1 MKRTIL
7 FVFGFILLFAGCTK
21 QEDKP
26 TSFKL
31 KVGTYNLWTS
41 DSRKDLLTPLS
52 SRYWSNSSPAML
64 SIIKDMNCDIFA
76 FQEICDSIYGKKGES
91 NSLRYLMQQENM
103 DYSWAIWSNVDGSY
117 VTPTSGRI
125 SYSPG
130 ICYKASVLTLEEGGV
145 FWLGGNPNQPEFVGF
160 TPEHG
165 DCKRACV
172 WARMRHKATNKE
184 FYFFSTHLE
193 VTSFKGVDDPEVN
206 TENCKNLMNYADE
219 TLVGPG
225 VPAIICGDMNA
236 KPTDQGYIQ
245 YLNNSNGRVHQWF
258 NAYEEAERKGV
269 LGPMAK
275 EGPGT
280 MNNHNTEATGTY
292 RIDHMFLTGFTLT
305 SYETVRKKFPTKDGS
320 LHYPSDHFPLV
331 VTVEF

>member
-1 MKRTIL
+1 MKSRYLL
-7 FVFGFILLFAGCTK
+7 FVLVLLLCSCHK
-21 QEDKP
+21 EEVVP
-26 TSFKL
+26 TVKL

-41 DSRKDLLTPLS
+41 GSRRDLLTPPS

-103 DYSWAIWSNVDGSY
+103 GYSWAIWSNVDGSY

-130 ICYKASVLTLEEGGV
+130 ICYKVSVLTLEEGGV

-165 DCKRACV
+165 DRKRACV
-172 WARMRHKATNKE
+172 WAKMRHKATNKE

-193 VTSFKGVDDPEVN
+193 VTSFKGVNDPEVN
-206 TENCKNLMNYADE
+206 IENSKNLMNYADE

-236 KPTDQGYIQ
+236 TPADQGYIQ
-245 YLNNSNGRVHQWF
+245 YLNNSNGRVHKWF
-258 NAYEEAERKGV
+258 NAYEEAERKGF

-280 MNNHNTEATGTY
+280 MNNHITEATGSD

>member
-1 MKRTIL
+1 MKGRYLL
-7 FVFGFILLFAGCTK
+7 FVLTLLLVACHK
-21 QEDKP
+21 EEVVP
-26 TSFKL
+26 TVKL

-41 DSRKDLLTPLS
+41 GSRRDLLTPPS

-103 DYSWAIWSNVDGSY
+103 GYSWAIWSNVDGSY

-130 ICYKASVLTLEEGGV
+130 ICYKVSVLTLEEGGV

-165 DCKRACV
+165 DRKRACV
-172 WARMRHKATNKE
+172 WAKMRHKATNKE

-193 VTSFKGVDDPEVN
+193 VTSFKGVNDPEVN
-206 TENCKNLMNYADE
+206 IENSKNLMNYADE

-245 YLNNSNGRVHQWF
+245 YLNNTNGRVHRWF

-280 MNNHNTEATGTY
+280 MNNHITEATGSD

>member
-1 MKRTIL
+1 MKRIVL

-26 TSFKL
+26 THFKL

-41 DSRKDLLTPLS
+41 DSRKDLLPPS
-52 SRYWSNSSPAML
+52 SPRYWLNSSPARL
-64 SIIKDMNCDIFA
+64 SIIKDMGCDIFA

-91 NSLRYLMQQENM
+91 VSLRHLMEQNNM
-103 DYSWAIWSNVDGSY
+103 GYSWAIWSRFDGSY

-130 ICYKASVLTLEEGGV
+130 ICYKVSVLSLEEGGV
-145 FWLGGNPNQPEFVGF
+145 FWLGGNPKNPEFVGF

-165 DCKRACV
+165 DVRRACV
-172 WARMRHKATNKE
+172 WAKMRHKATNKE

-193 VTSFKGVDDPEVN
+193 LTSFNGVYDSEVHN
-206 TENCKNLMNYADE
+206 ENCKNLMAYADE
-219 TLVGPG
+219 VLVGPDM
-225 VPAIICGDMNA
+225 PAIICGDMNA
-236 KPTDQGYIQ
+236 TPTDQGYIQ
-245 YLNNSNGRVHQWF
+245 YLNNNNGRIHQWF
-258 NAYEEAERKGV
+258 NAYEEASRKGV
-269 LGPMAK
+269 LGPMTQ
-275 EGPGT
+275 ESSGT
-280 MNNHNTEATGTY
+280 MNNHITEATGSD
-292 RIDHMFLTGFTLT
+292 RIDHIFLTGFTLT

-320 LHYPSDHFPLV
+320 VHYPSDHFPLV